1 VIRINLVRSRAAA
14 APKPGKALISPRE
27 AITGGVL
34 LVAAFGMLFYLAS
47 REKPAAAPEPP
58 PKIAKAPEPK
68 VETPLPPPK
77 IEKAPEPKAPEPR
90 VEKPEP
96 PPSPPPKKVEA
107 RPPATGVVAP
117 PESPP
122 AAGCQV
128 SEISVQKPGGNPTI
142 AIRTTAEVKYI
153 SFELFKPDRIAI
165 DVFNCRGAVTRAQ
178 ASQAVQ
184 DLVVQKVRANQFRA
198 DVYRVV
204 VDVSAMPRYQI
215 RALDKGV
222 EIRVLG
228 KKP

>member
-1 VIRINLVRSRAAA
+1 MIRINLLRSRAAA
-14 APKPGKALISPRE
+14 GPKPGKALISPRE

-47 REKPAAAPEPP
+47 RQKPAAAPEPP
-58 PKIAKAPEPK
+58 PKIAKAPEP
-68 VETPLPPPK
+68 PPPK
-77 IEKAPEPKAPEPR
+77 IEKAPEPKE
-90 VEKPEP
+90 VEKPAP

-117 PESPP
+117 ASPP

-128 SEISVQKPGGNPTI
+128 SEISVEKPGGNPTV

-153 SFELFKPDRIAI
+153 SFELPKPDRIAV

-184 DLVVQKVRANQFRA
+184 DPVVQKVRANQFRA

>member
-1 VIRINLVRSRAAA
+1 VIRINLVRSRAATG
-14 APKPGKALISPRE
+14 PKPTKALITPRE

-47 REKPAAAPEPP
+47 RQKPAAAPEPP

-68 VETPLPPPK
+68 VETPLPPPQ
-77 IEKAPEPKAPEPR
+77 IEKAPEPKAPEPK
-90 VEKPEP
+90 VEKPSSP
-96 PPSPPPKKVEA
+96 PPPKKVEA

-128 SEISVQKPGGNPTI
+128 SEISVQKPGGTPTV

-153 SFELFKPDRIAI
+153 SFELFKPDRIAV

-184 DLVVQKVRANQFRA
+184 DPVVQKVRANQFRA

-215 RALDKGV
+215 RALDKGL

>member
-1 VIRINLVRSRAAA
+1 MIRINLVRSRAATG
-14 APKPGKALISPRE
+14 PKPTKALISPRE

-47 REKPAAAPEPP
+47 RQKPAAAPEPP
-58 PKIAKAPEPK
+58 PKIAKAPEP
-68 VETPLPPPK
+68 PPPK
-77 IEKAPEPKAPEPR
+77 IEKAPEPKE
-90 VEKPEP
+90 VEKPA
-96 PPSPPPKKVEA
+96 PSPPPPLPKKVEA

-117 PESPP
+117 PESRPV
-122 AAGCQV
+122 ADCQV
-128 SEISVQKPGGNPTI
+128 SEISVQKPGGNPTV

-153 SFELFKPDRIAI
+153 SFELFKPDRIAV

-184 DLVVQKVRANQFRA
+184 DPVVQKVRANQFRA